1 MTDSNQKLE
10 ELFEKQYERD
20 QEVIASVSE
29 SLQKVFIDEKQYEV
43 VFDMYQQVYKL
54 SGEVQELNHANIFL
68 NSYIESFYGL
78 LVGPDKLLNE
88 NDFKEYAAK
97 AYKDSLQKIL
107 DVTNKLQ
114 EGVDE

>member
-29 SLQKVFIDEKQYEV
+29 SLKEIFTEEKQFEV
-43 VFDMYQQVYKL
+43 VFDMYQQLYKL

-68 NSYIESFYGL
+68 NSYIESFHIL
-78 LVGPDKLLNE
+78 LVGPDKLLTE
-88 NDFKEYAAK
+88 DAFKEHAAK

-107 DVTNKLQ
+107 DITTQVQ

>member
-20 QEVIASVSE
+20 QEVIASVSD
-29 SLQKVFIDEKQYEV
+29 SLKEIFTEEKQFEV
-43 VFDMYQQVYKL
+43 VFDMYQQLYKL

-68 NSYIESFYGL
+68 NSYIESFHVL
-78 LVGPDKLLNE
+78 LVGPDKILSE
-88 NDFKEYAAK
+88 EDFKDNASK
-97 AYKDSLQKIL
+97 AYKDALQKIL
-107 DVTNKLQ
+107 DVTSKLQ

>member
-43 VFDMYQQVYKL
+43 VFDMYQQVY
-54 SGEVQELNHANIFL
+54 
-68 NSYIESFYGL
+68 
-78 LVGPDKLLNE
+78 
-88 NDFKEYAAK
+88 
-97 AYKDSLQKIL
+97 
-107 DVTNKLQ
+107 
-114 EGVDE
+114 